1 MIKTY
6 KCERAPA
13 PPRILGTRALAEGYV
28 GRLRR
33 ECRVAGSVSS
43 GESVWASQNGA
54 RGFRRRRETCQKYN
68 EAHAHDPLLI
78 VFMLIPVLIFGPRA
92 MNGHGKYECSWP
104 EHTRQTRRTS

>member
-33 ECRVAGSVSS
+33 ECRVAGSASS
-43 GESVWASQNGA
+43 GESVWRRRMG
-54 RGFRRRRETCQKYN
+54 REIRRRRETCQKYN

-78 VFMLIPVLIFGPRA
+78 VRYADVLSLTQDVRGFR
-92 MNGHGKYECSWP
+92 M
-104 EHTRQTRRTS
+104 